1 MMIGPTILVI
11 EDEFLI
17 SEMVATSLSD
27 GGYEVVQVISSN
39 KALAELEADA
49 DRFRAIITDIRL
61 GNGPDGWDLARRAR
75 ELVPNIAVIYMTG
88 DSGPDWSARGV
99 PNSVVI
105 VKPFAPAEIVTTVS
119 ALIVQSDAQRL
130 G

>member
-27 GGYEVVQVISSN
+27 GGYEVVQVISSK

-88 DSGPDWSARGV
+88 DSGPIGRQGAFQTAWSSS
-99 PNSVVI
+99 NH
-105 VKPFAPAEIVTTVS
+105 
-119 ALIVQSDAQRL
+119 LLRL
-130 G
+130 RS